1 MNATLKAFEEMA
13 QISTK
18 MVAAAVA
25 NDWDGLTQLER
36 SMLELRKGIAI
47 LEPAGAQLPGLDAA
61 EQQRKA
67 ELITHILEDA
77 EVVRIHVDP
86 WMAST
91 RKLLSDGARDRAVR
105 NAYGAL
111 GP

>member
-13 QISTK
+13 QISTE

-25 NDWDGLTQLER
+25 NDWDRLTQLEKG
-36 SMLELRKGIAI
+36 MHELRKALAI
-47 LEPAGAQLPGLDAA
+47 LEPAGAQLPGLDAS

-67 ELITHILEDA
+67 ELITRILEDA
-77 EVVRIHVDP
+77 EVVRTHVDP
-86 WMAST
+86 WMVST

>member
-13 QISTK
+13 QISAG

-25 NDWDGLTQLER
+25 NDWDQLVSLEKA
-36 SMLELRKGIAI
+36 MHELRKGLAI
-47 LEPAGAQLPGLDAA
+47 LEPAGSQLPGLDAA
-61 EQQRKA
+61 EQQHKA
-67 ELITHILEDA
+67 QLITRILEDA
-77 EVVRIHVDP
+77 ELVRTHVDP
-86 WMAST
+86 WMVST